1 MTYLLSINWPI
12 VVISALILGSII
24 GFFVYFFRLLL
35 KAIKIYISKNR
46 QI

>member
-1 MTYLLSINWPI
+1 MTYLLSINWPM